1 MLIGERF
8 ERIVTNKTVFVRCKV
23 SPGTFD
29 TEYYVVLDSTSAYV
43 DRDDV
48 QVRSAPVRGSEVDGS
63 VRAYLIQETANHFL
77 VELPGQAVVGGLR
90 TWIPRA
96 NLAN

>member
-1 MLIGERF
+1 MKGNR
-8 ERIVTNKTVFVRCKV
+8 RTMSTKTVFVRCKV

-29 TEYYVVLDSTSAYV
+29 TEYYVILDSTSAYV

-48 QVRSAPVRGSEVDGS
+48 KVQSAPTRGSEVDGS
-63 VRAYLIQETANHFL
+63 VRAYLIQETENRFL

-96 NLAN
+96 QLAN